1 MKKTALFIAF
11 PLIAALGAAAGA
23 QTSDFSQAAWARS
36 LNVQVS
42 ASEVPPPARAEAVI
56 PSRSGL
62 PEGFDRE
69 KAGELARIA
78 LRNNLGYFNGQC
90 YAYVAG
96 FMEAAGV
103 IRPEQWGG
111 LGIGTDSAA
120 DFAEWAE
127 ANPAALRSSLGLV
140 RMENPDSV
148 SGLPTGGIVVYGRG
162 VCGFSRKHGHIEVVV
177 AENRLCSD
185 GCESFEAAC
194 LKDPGVHVYV
204 PVAR

>member
-1 MKKTALFIAF
+1 MKRNTFFIS
-11 PLIAALGAAAGA
+11 LTLTAALGGAALA

-36 LNVQVS
+36 LGAPVS
-42 ASEVPPPARAEAVI
+42 VAGVPRPARAEAAI

-69 KAGELARIA
+69 KARELARIA
-78 LRNNLGYFNGQC
+78 RQNNLGYFNSQC
-90 YAYVAG
+90 YAYEAG

-103 IRPEQWGG
+103 IRPGQWSD

-127 ANPAALRSSLGLV
+127 ANPVSLRRSLGLA
-140 RMENPDSV
+140 RMENPESV
-148 SGLPTGGIVVYGRG
+148 AELPVGGIVVYGRG
-162 VCGFSRKHGHIEVVV
+162 TCGFSPKHGHIEVVV
-177 AENRLCSD
+177 AENKLCSD

-194 LKDPGVHVYV
+194 LKDPGVHIYV
-204 PVAR
+204 PVSR